1 MTRELVSYDTWPRD
15 FRHEPPSV
23 AAGRL
28 PWAAQTNGVT
38 IPPLSLT
45 TIPANVTTRSE
56 DSTTLAT
63 AHPCTVADSRER
75 G

>member
-1 MTRELVSYDTWPRD
+1 M
-15 FRHEPPSV
+15 SV
-23 AAGRL
+23 TTPL
-28 PWAAQTNGVT
+28 DLT

-45 TIPANVTTRSE
+45 SLPDKATARSE

-63 AHPCTVADSRER
+63 TRPCTVADSRER